1 MHPRQALGRSSV
13 ESIQPGL
20 YWSDV
25 GMVRELIS
33 RIIDEEFIYD
43 PPMVLGT
50 GGFAQLFSPGKFF
63 DHVVPDLILE
73 GLKEIV
79 RLNR

>member
-1 MHPRQALGRSSV
+1 
-13 ESIQPGL
+13 
-20 YWSDV
+20 
-25 GMVRELIS
+25 MVRELIS